1 MTHLPPLGDH
11 PQVVPRRR
19 MPPFSPA
26 MSEVQAYWQGLCR
39 GQPVPFR
46 SQVDPSEI
54 ASLLDRAFVLE
65 RKRSEVARFRI
76 AGSYLCDAMAMDLR
90 GMPMISLFAPSERR
104 RCSDWLDQILAQPAI
119 GEMTL
124 IGQDATVHARMLVL
138 PLRSDMGQIDRML
151 GCLESTSNASAYPG
165 FYKIGDLATTAIP
178 RPPRAYLTR
187 DTCATATDGFADAGV
202 GYTTQG
208 PRARPSYLR
217 LVKSDV

>member
-1 MTHLPPLGDH
+1 
-11 PQVVPRRR
+11 
-19 MPPFSPA
+19 
-26 MSEVQAYWQGLCR
+26 
-39 GQPVPFR
+39 
-46 SQVDPSEI
+46 
-54 ASLLDRAFVLE
+54 
-65 RKRSEVARFRI
+65 
-76 AGSYLCDAMAMDLR
+76 
-90 GMPMISLFAPSERR
+90 MISLFAPSERR

-138 PLRSDMGQIDRML
+138 PLRSDMGQIDRIL

-187 DTCATATDGFADAGV
+187 DTCATATDGFANAGV